1 MGAFPFFPNILTL
14 HLVLPL
20 VGMIVV
26 LFLPRSAERLTK
38 LVAIGFAAAAFL
50 LSVALFLGFD
60 SLKSGF
66 QFEENVMWIPTFNI
80 HYHLGVD
87 GVSLLLAALTTIT
100 MPIAMISSWHSIS
113 KRIKEY
119 YALILLLEAG
129 TLGVFLALD
138 TVLFYVCWEVILIP
152 MYFIIG
158 MWGGER
164 RIYASVKFFLFTIV
178 GSLLML
184 VAIVWMGMHAGPQFI
199 SDYQSLA
206 TIGPSVPL
214 NLQVWLFLAF
224 ALAFCIKVPLF
235 PFHTW
240 LPDAHTEAPTA
251 GSVILAGLLLKLG
264 TFGLLRYCIAFFPQ
278 VASQWAPTI
287 SVLAIIGIVYGALV
301 SMVQPDMKRLIA
313 YSSVSHLG
321 FVVLGLFSMTTEG
334 MQGAVIQMVNHGLS
348 TGMLFLLV
356 GMIYDRR
363 HTRLIS
369 EYGGLARVMPRFA
382 VMFALALLASVGLP
396 GLNGFVGEFL
406 ILLGTFRSSVL
417 HSWSYAVIAG
427 SGVIFAALYLLGMYK
442 RVFFGPITNDK
453 NLGLVD
459 LNFREMAILGVFL
472 LAIVWIG
479 VHPATFLDT
488 SALAVN
494 DLLLRVRPLV
504 ASVSSLF

>member
-1 MGAFPFFPNILTL
+1 
-14 HLVLPL
+14 
-20 VGMIVV
+20 
-26 LFLPRSAERLTK
+26 
-38 LVAIGFAAAAFL
+38 
-50 LSVALFLGFD
+50 
-60 SLKSGF
+60 
-66 QFEENVMWIPTFNI
+66 
-80 HYHLGVD
+80 
-87 GVSLLLAALTTIT
+87 
-100 MPIAMISSWHSIS
+100 
-113 KRIKEY
+113 
-119 YALILLLEAG
+119 
-129 TLGVFLALD
+129 
-138 TVLFYVCWEVILIP
+138 
-152 MYFIIG
+152 
-158 MWGGER
+158 
-164 RIYASVKFFLFTIV
+164 
-178 GSLLML
+178 
-184 VAIVWMGMHAGPQFI
+184 
-199 SDYQSLA
+199 
-206 TIGPSVPL
+206 
-214 NLQVWLFLAF
+214 
-224 ALAFCIKVPLF
+224 
-235 PFHTW
+235 
-240 LPDAHTEAPTA
+240 
-251 GSVILAGLLLKLG
+251 
-264 TFGLLRYCIAFFPQ
+264 
-278 VASQWAPTI
+278 
-287 SVLAIIGIVYGALV
+287 
-301 SMVQPDMKRLIA
+301 
-313 YSSVSHLG
+313 
-321 FVVLGLFSMTTEG
+321 MTTEG

-417 HSWSYAVIAG
+417 HSWSYAIIAG

-479 VHPATFLDT
+479 VHPSTFLDT